1 MKFFDIYVTSK
12 KQTNKIRKKVLK
24 SISGN
29 TLSFWEILRKDHIS
43 VSFLERSNFI
53 VYLQHIALH
62 NKTDFDVI
70 EYETV
75 VTVVEGSNLK
85 PLQASWIIKLY
96 GKMTPLRGKKVIS
109 NGLEKPG
116 FNDGIKM
123 GTAWLPSVDLF
134 DEVDPIVRGR
144 KEILDYNL
152 MAALSINKDCLAE
165 GCTTVQR
172 EHGDDSEWEDPND
185 DGCAFDLFNDDDDDD
200 DDDDGD
206 DYDDYDDDE
215 WLLMK

>member
-200 DDDDGD
+200 DDDDYD
-206 DYDDYDDDE
+206 DYDDYDDE